1 MPILTLSSRIFGA
14 LPMCLSRTI
23 GCSFWSIDHGTPSGR
38 GWLHTK
44 RTLNYSYRGLW
55 GSCAGVLVMFVV
67 SSFAKKTD
75 PAALEQLTV
84 SWKLQKEKFRGLLDW
99 RLQSRSGAFQ
109 DTGS

>member
-1 MPILTLSSRIFGA
+1 
-14 LPMCLSRTI
+14 
-23 GCSFWSIDHGTPSGR
+23 
-38 GWLHTK
+38 
-44 RTLNYSYRGLW
+44 
-55 GSCAGVLVMFVV
+55 VLVMFVV

-99 RLQSRSGAFQ
+99 RLQSRSGVFQ